1 MKKVSNKVGTVCLWV
16 CMVLAMAFFAYMLV
30 FEAVNIAW

>member
-1 MKKVSNKVGTVCLWV
+1 MKKISNKAGTICLWI

-30 FEAVNIAW
+30 FEGINIAW